1 MELVQQQLK
10 RAREDRG
17 MSLAALEDKV
27 GVKMQVLALIEKGA
41 FGELP
46 AGLYGRHAIRAY
58 ATAVG
63 LDADDVLE
71 RVGAALP
78 EPEDPLDGLA
88 RVRGLTRRA
97 RTRTAVEEPVSAR
110 KVPAAAAPVEHVT
123 ESAADWRTQAA
134 SAIDSVLLVCLMV
147 GMAQL
152 TALAAGAPLSD
163 VVAVAA
169 PAWGLMAAVIA
180 ALYFVLLAGV
190 RNATL
195 GARLVEAPVEDDV
208 KGKDAATAIRRGLRC
223 ALRESSI
230 LVDWLVTSRSGSHWV
245 RVLSQRG

>member
-1 MELVQQQLK
+1 
-10 RAREDRG
+10 
-17 MSLAALEDKV
+17 
-27 GVKMQVLALIEKGA
+27 
-41 FGELP
+41 
-46 AGLYGRHAIRAY
+46 
-58 ATAVG
+58 
-63 LDADDVLE
+63 
-71 RVGAALP
+71 
-78 EPEDPLDGLA
+78 
-88 RVRGLTRRA
+88 
-97 RTRTAVEEPVSAR
+97 
-110 KVPAAAAPVEHVT
+110 
-123 ESAADWRTQAA
+123 
-134 SAIDSVLLVCLMV
+134 
-147 GMAQL
+147 MAQL